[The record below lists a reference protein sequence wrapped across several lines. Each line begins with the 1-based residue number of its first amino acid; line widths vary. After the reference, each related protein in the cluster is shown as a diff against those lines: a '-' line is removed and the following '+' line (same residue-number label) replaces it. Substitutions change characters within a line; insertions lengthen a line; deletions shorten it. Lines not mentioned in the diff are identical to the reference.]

1 MTEDIL
7 IFIFLEMA
15 SNQND
20 SSNSASSNH
29 TFRLAFL
36 RRKIR
41 NTFQSPVLKAALLAE
56 LRDKG
61 PDAELVVHMLEKVQ
75 AVRTVSVQHV
85 QPMPNVQPTPAQ
97 PAPVVNRVDQ
107 ANPPVV
113 RDGSSED
120 TALEVLDSE
129 DELVQDMALSSRR
142 EQRLRRQL
150 QIWGERA
157 SSGTSSSIS

>member
-1 MTEDIL
+1 
-7 IFIFLEMA
+7 MA
-15 SNQND
+15 SNQNG
-20 SSNSASSNH
+20 SSNSASSSSNH

-41 NTFQSPVLKAALLAE
+41 NIFQSPVLKVALLAE

-75 AVRTVSVQHV
+75 AVRTISVQHV

-97 PAPVVNRVDQ
+97 PARVVNRVDQ
-107 ANPPVV
+107 VSPPVV

-120 TALEVLDSE
+120 TASEVLDSE
-129 DELVQDMALSSRR
+129 DELVQDMTLSPRR

-150 QIWGERA
+150 QIWRERA
-157 SSGTSSSIS
+157 SSGTSSSEELTFKSSC

>member
-1 MTEDIL
+1 
-7 IFIFLEMA
+7 MA
-15 SNQND
+15 SNQNG
-20 SSNSASSNH
+20 SSNSASSSSNH

-61 PDAELVVHMLEKVQ
+61 PDAELVVHMFEKVK

-85 QPMPNVQPTPAQ
+85 QPMPNFQPPPAQ
-97 PAPVVNRVDQ
+97 PAQVVHRVDQ
-107 ANPPVV
+107 ANPPLV
-113 RDGSSED
+113 RDASSED

-129 DELVQDMALSSRR
+129 NELVQDITLSPRR

-150 QIWGERA
+150 QIWRERA
-157 SSGTSSSIS
+157 SSGTSSSEQ